1 MKGSTMPGTVASYTI
16 GFPTDWVKWQVG
28 EGPSR
33 EDELAA
39 RAADG
44 PEAQELVRHAVNGLD
59 ALCHL
64 GGAFFVAALWVP
76 ERSTGVARATAQL
89 ELLTGPLD
97 RDASWDLMWNRA
109 SAYAPQR
116 GFTVFDRAIEVL
128 TLPVGRAIGEVT
140 VLAEHHR
147 RLFGRSSRPEPVQMC
162 VDITVFP
169 PGSSDVV
176 CLEPRTLESDLLDAL
191 GDAARVIAQT
201 ITVAVGPPRTP

>member
-1 MKGSTMPGTVASYTI
+1 MPGTVASYTI

-33 EDELAA
+33 EDELAVK
-39 RAADG
+39 AADG
-44 PEAQELVRHAVNGLD
+44 PEAQDLVRHAVNGLD
-59 ALCHL
+59 ALCQL

-76 ERSTGVARATAQL
+76 DRSTGVSLATAQF

-97 RDASWDLMWNRA
+97 RDASWDMMWERA
-109 SAYAPQR
+109 STYAPQR
-116 GFTVFDRAIEVL
+116 GFKVFDRAIEEL
-128 TLPVGRAIGEVT
+128 TLPAGRAIGEVT
-140 VLAEHHR
+140 VLAENHR
-147 RLFGRSSRPEPVQMC
+147 RLLGRPSRPEPVQMR

-176 CLEPRTLESDLLDAL
+176 CLELRTFESDLLDAL

-201 ITVAVGPPRTP
+201 ITVVVGPPRES